1 MNIMKLMFLPFEQN
15 INDSRNIASSIWYNW
30 NRYYLDSED
39 DFETAREKMI
49 LVANDIFPNNP
60 MYVQTISNAW
70 ASVGVGES
78 LIFGDLNEDQIINI
92 QDVILMIGIIIGT
105 IEASDTQQ
113 LNADINQ
120 DGIIDILDVVLIIN
134 IIF

>member
-1 MNIMKLMFLPFEQN
+1 MRNYYKQFNKVLYLVVQGDEHYEIDVLPFEQN

-39 DFETAREKMI
+39 DFEIAREKMI
-49 LVANDIFPNNP
+49 LVANDVFPNNP

-78 LIFGDLNEDQIINI
+78 
-92 QDVILMIGIIIGT
+92 
-105 IEASDTQQ
+105 
-113 LNADINQ
+113 
-120 DGIIDILDVVLIIN
+120 
-134 IIF
+134 